1 MLIGGTERL
10 SYRPFQVINAHP
22 PHIDALVRVRES
34 AFALRRTHQPGPI
47 AASAAQCPECR
58 TRNMLHLSRPTH
70 WPVLAHPQRSVY
82 GPFLDLDASGASVSL
97 VQKQLAELKLSL
109 RAMVPADGRTT
120 HTP

>member
-22 PHIDALVRVRES
+22 PHIDALLRVRES
-34 AFALRRTHQPGPI
+34 ALRHTHQPGPI

-58 TRNMLHLSRPTH
+58 TRNMLHVSRPTH
-70 WPVLAHPQRSVY
+70 RPVLAHPQRSVY

-97 VQKQLAELKLSL
+97 VHEQLAELKLRL